1 LAHGGFLHCG
11 YEWRFT
17 ANRAERRY
25 KTSLALPVKVPI
37 CKRENGDAMAS
48 CVVIFAGLWAAVV
61 ALGPSAQ
68 AQNLGVWQGAAD
80 GRIASG
86 EPVLD
91 APIVLADPV
100 RALPPVVNTQHSAG
114 GSSVRPVIISGK
126 MAGLPAQHASVS
138 DLMKRNYDPNSPL
151 PHPDLAEMAKLDPQ
165 REVTRPYLHVQPEE
179 HGGIFGMNGVF
190 GLTVP
195 FPTSRAGNP

>member
-1 LAHGGFLHCG
+1 
-11 YEWRFT
+11 
-17 ANRAERRY
+17 
-25 KTSLALPVKVPI
+25 
-37 CKRENGDAMAS
+37 MAS
-48 CVVIFAGLWAAVV
+48 RAVIFASLWAAVV
-61 ALGPSAQ
+61 AFGPSAQ

-100 RALPPVVNTQHSAG
+100 GGLTPVVKPQHSASV
-114 GSSVRPVIISGK
+114 SSVRPVIISGK

-138 DLMKRNYDPNSPL
+138 DLMKRDYDPSLPL
-151 PHPDLAEMAKLDPQ
+151 PHPDLAEMTKPDPQ

-179 HGGIFGMNGVF
+179 HGGILGMNGVL